1 MEMVQRVRKTDLV
14 RNMRQV
20 IQSVQRG
27 QTALIESHG
36 QPEVAIVD
44 IIDYR
49 LSRAV
54 LHYHVQLPEIDST
67 AGLPDE
73 AVEALP
79 DEQARYNLVMAHY
92 LADSLSLARTA
103 ELLGLTWL
111 DLRTRCLR
119 LDIPLRVA
127 PVDRAEAEA
136 DVAVAKLWKPAPKA

>member
-1 MEMVQRVRKTDLV
+1 MEMVQRVRKTDLM

-54 LHYHVQLPEIDST
+54 LRYHVQFPRLFNGGS
-67 AGLPDE
+67 AG
-73 AVEALP
+73 
-79 DEQARYNLVMAHY
+79 R
-92 LADSLSLARTA
+92 S
-103 ELLGLTWL
+103 G
-111 DLRTRCLR
+111 
-119 LDIPLRVA
+119 
-127 PVDRAEAEA
+127 
-136 DVAVAKLWKPAPKA
+136 